1 MSDTYETRCHPA
13 LGHAEFFKYDIVL
26 LVQRDSQGITKALI
40 DGWKHD
46 VSATHHAVV
55 SGFSLLTHSALSLVH
70 LKSGTITYGHS
81 TSMVYCLGMAYAYI
95 F

>member
-40 DGWKHD
+40 DG
-46 VSATHHAVV
+46 
-55 SGFSLLTHSALSLVH
+55 
-70 LKSGTITYGHS
+70 
-81 TSMVYCLGMAYAYI
+81 
-95 F
+95 